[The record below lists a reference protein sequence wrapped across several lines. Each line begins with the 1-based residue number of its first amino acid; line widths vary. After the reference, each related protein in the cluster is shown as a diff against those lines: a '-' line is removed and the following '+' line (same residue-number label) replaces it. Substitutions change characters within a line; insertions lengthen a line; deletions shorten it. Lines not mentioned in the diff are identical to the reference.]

1 MVTSSKYSGRFL
13 DDKESWAALVD
24 GMGHELRAEFNRYGF
39 AKKQS
44 GFPGRVLVVYK
55 LQANKPVVLDQITL
69 KSILVQHTGPVVS
82 ARSGG
87 QGDYPITTTPS
98 KWRGLD
104 LFLYAPQN
112 FIFKW
117 VGKYLEG
124 DDVEF
129 APHYAIIIKTR
140 TREDEQIEGH
150 TYCATLNEF
159 RERFPGVPV
168 RY

>member
-24 GMGHELRAEFNRYGF
+24 GMEQGLRSEFNRYGF

-55 LQANKPVVLDQITL
+55 LRNHQPEVLDKITL
-69 KSILVQHTGPVVS
+69 KVITLQIGGPVVS
-82 ARSGG
+82 ARSDG

-104 LFLYAPQN
+104 LFLYVPQN

-140 TREDEQIEGH
+140 TREDEQVEGH
-150 TYCATLNEF
+150 VYCATLNEF